1 MLKKSKVLI
10 TGAAGFIG
18 FHLIARLLKNGWS
31 VLGIDNL
38 NDYYDQSLKYA
49 RLDKLQ
55 ELTTEI
61 DADFLFF
68 KLDLQDRQS
77 LEELFDKNN
86 FDVVVN
92 LAAQAGVRYSLDNP
106 HVYADS
112 NLTGF
117 LNLLECCR
125 HNKPKHFLFASSSSV
140 YGLNQK
146 IPFST
151 SDKTDH
157 PISLYAA
164 TKKSNELM
172 AHAYA
177 HLYKFPTTGLRFFTV
192 YGPFGRPD
200 MAYFKFTK
208 AILNKEP
215 IDMYNCGIMQRDFT
229 YIDDVTEAISRLIP
243 MAPLLQSSIDST
255 AKAPFK
261 LYNIGN
267 NNPVEL
273 KRFIAAIENSTGIT
287 AIKNDLPMQP
297 GDVQNTYA
305 DVDALKNL
313 IGFKPNTSVEE
324 GIEKFVIWFREYM
337 GCCIDQN

>member
-1 MLKKSKVLI
+1 MAKKSKILI

-18 FHLIARLLKNGWS
+18 FHLTARLLEDGLP
-31 VLGIDNL
+31 VVGIDNL
-38 NDYYDQSLKYA
+38 NDYYDQSLKHA
-49 RLDKLQ
+49 RLDKLR
-55 ELTTEI
+55 ELTTAL
-61 DADFLFF
+61 DADFSFV
-68 KLDLQDRQS
+68 KLDLKEKKR
-77 LEELFDKNN
+77 LEEFFDKNHFN
-86 FDVVVN
+86 IVVN

-106 HVYADS
+106 HAYADS

-125 HNKPKHFLFASSSSV
+125 HNKPEHLLFASSSSV

-146 IPFST
+146 IPFSI
-151 SDKTDH
+151 SDNTDH

-177 HLYKFPTTGLRFFTV
+177 HLYKFPITGLRFFTV

-208 AILNKEP
+208 AILDGEP
-215 IDMYNCGIMQRDFT
+215 IDVYNYGIMQRDFT
-229 YIDDVTEAISRLIP
+229 YIDDVIESISRIIP
-243 MAPLLQSSIDST
+243 MAPNERSPKGST
-255 AKAPFK
+255 AKAPFE

-273 KRFIAAIENSTGIT
+273 NRFIAAIEKSTGIS
-287 AIKNDLPMQP
+287 AIKNNLSMQP
-297 GDVQNTYA
+297 GDVQITFA
-305 DVDALKNL
+305 DIDALANS
-313 IGFKPNTSVEE
+313 IGFNPKTSIEE
-324 GIEKFVIWFREYM
+324 GIEKFVTWFRDYIGSGSE
-337 GCCIDQN
+337 

>member
-1 MLKKSKVLI
+1 MAKKSKVLI

-18 FHLIARLLKNGWS
+18 FHLTARLLKDGLS
-31 VLGIDNL
+31 VIGIDNL
-38 NDYYDQSLKYA
+38 NDYYDQSLKHA
-49 RLDKLQ
+49 RLDNLS
-55 ELTTEI
+55 ELTTVL
-61 DADFLFF
+61 DADFSFV
-68 KLDLQDRQS
+68 KLDLKDRKS
-77 LEELFDKNN
+77 LEELFDKNH
-86 FDVVVN
+86 FDIVVN

-125 HNKPKHFLFASSSSV
+125 HNKPEHLLFASSSSV

-146 IPFST
+146 IPFSV
-151 SDKTDH
+151 SDNTDH

-177 HLYKFPTTGLRFFTV
+177 HLYKFPITGLRFFTV

-208 AILNKEP
+208 AILNGEP
-215 IDMYNCGIMQRDFT
+215 IDIYNHGIMQRDFT
-229 YIDDVTEAISRLIP
+229 YIDDVIEAISQIIP
-243 MAPLLQSSIDST
+243 IAPKVHSATGST
-255 AKAPFK
+255 AKVPFL

-273 KRFIAAIENSTGIT
+273 KRFIAAIEKSTGNV
-287 AIKNDLPMQP
+287 AIKNNLPMQA
-297 GDVQNTYA
+297 GDVQKTYA
-305 DVDALKNL
+305 DVDPLISS
-313 IGFKPNTSVEE
+313 IGFKPDTAVEE

-337 GCCIDQN
+337 GLGSD